1 MKTFNCTAIPPNV
14 PDSIIIELYIYIY
27 IVAWLA
33 VSLSSQ
39 KVKVLAKRKSAK
51 GKYLYILPAVT
62 RRPRVDASC

>member
-14 PDSIIIELYIYIY
+14 PDSIIIELYIY